1 MKKGLLLSLLVL
13 PLILWQIS
21 STALSPYNS
30 NDYHLKTV
38 VIDAGHGGK
47 DSGCL
52 GSKTKEKVIA
62 LGVSLKLG
70 EYISKNFPDVKVI
83 YTRTTDKFLELKER
97 ADIANR
103 NGADLF
109 ISVHCNASASKQG
122 YGTETYVMGT
132 HRSNANLT
140 VAKRENSVVTM
151 EEDYQAK
158 YDGFDPNSDEGHI
171 RLSIFQNAYREESIL
186 FASLVEEQF
195 TTKALRNSRGVKE
208 AGFLVLYKTTMPSV
222 LIECGFL
229 THSSEE
235 KYLNS
240 EAGQDKIAS
249 SIFKAF
255 SQFKEL
261 IDSSM
266 DE

>member
-1 MKKGLLLSLLVL
+1 MKKGIILALLLL
-13 PLILWQIS
+13 PLIVWQLTSTAS
-21 STALSPYNS
+21 STHSMD
-30 NDYHLKTV
+30 DYRLKTV

-52 GSKTKEKVIA
+52 GANSKEKVIA

-83 YTRTTDKFLELKER
+83 YTRKTDKFLELKER
-97 ADIANR
+97 AEIANS
-103 NGADLF
+103 NNADLF
-109 ISVHCNASASKQG
+109 ISVHCNASPSKQG

-132 HRSNANLT
+132 HRSNANLM

-151 EEDYQAK
+151 EDNYEVA

-186 FASLVEEQF
+186 FASLVEDQF
-195 TTKALRNSRGVKE
+195 QKKAKRSSRGVKE

-222 LIECGFL
+222 LIETGFL
-229 THSSEE
+229 TNTSEE
-235 KYLNS
+235 KYLMTA
-240 EAGQDKIAS
+240 EGQDKIAS
-249 SIFKAF
+249 SIYKAF
-255 SQFKEL
+255 AQFKEI
-261 IDSSM
+261 IDGSL
-266 DE
+266 D